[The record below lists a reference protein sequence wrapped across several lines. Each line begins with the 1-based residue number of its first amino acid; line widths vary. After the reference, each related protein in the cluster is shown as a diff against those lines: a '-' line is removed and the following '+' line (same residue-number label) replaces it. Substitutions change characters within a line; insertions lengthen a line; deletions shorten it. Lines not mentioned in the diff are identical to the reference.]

1 MVREVSNLKPSN
13 LEIGLIF
20 GLIGIFLGAILMAFI
35 HFPPCWIFGQCEQPI
50 ICIDQS
56 KQMEKEIC
64 DYNVVNKDKD
74 FLYLNAKPFV
84 WENKEWVYVNEWDS
98 IEFCPYWECESKI
111 IKEYTNKEGKH
122 CVEFQ
127 GSFDEFPESCLRWD

>member
-1 MVREVSNLKPSN
+1 MK
-13 LEIGLIF
+13 
-20 GLIGIFLGAILMAFI
+20 
-35 HFPPCWIFGQCEQPI
+35 
-50 ICIDQS
+50 
-56 KQMEKEIC
+56 KEIC

-98 IEFCPYWECESKI
+98 VEYCPYWECESKI
-111 IKEYTNKEGKH
+111 IKKYTNKEGKH

-127 GSFDEFPESCLRWD
+127 DSF